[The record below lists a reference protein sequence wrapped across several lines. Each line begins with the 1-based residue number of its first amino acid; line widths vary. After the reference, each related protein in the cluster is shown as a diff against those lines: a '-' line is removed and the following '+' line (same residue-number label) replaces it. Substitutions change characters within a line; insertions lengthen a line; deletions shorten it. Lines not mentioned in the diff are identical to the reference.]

1 MIVYSKQ
8 LTNRKNSATITTVE
22 YTVQYRVGLDGS
34 ALLYCYTVY
43 KHTFSHVR
51 GEIMANSK
59 GKNTVSAVEEI
70 ARPIAEDLGL
80 DIWDIRYLKEGS
92 QWYLR
97 IFIDKDGGVDINDCE
112 RMSRALDEPLDK
124 ADPIDGEYI
133 LEVSS
138 PGIEREL
145 LKPEHFSAFIGADI
159 MVKMIR
165 PIDGIGKEFK
175 GVLTSYDD
183 GEVTITD
190 HSGENTVTVNKKDA
204 AYIKLDDFD

>member
-1 MIVYSKQ
+1 
-8 LTNRKNSATITTVE
+8 
-22 YTVQYRVGLDGS
+22 
-34 ALLYCYTVY
+34 
-43 KHTFSHVR
+43 
-51 GEIMANSK
+51 MANSK
-59 GKNTVSAVEEI
+59 GKNTVSIVEEI
-70 ARPIAEDLGL
+70 ARPIADELGL
-80 DIWDIRYLKEGS
+80 DIWDVRYLKEGS
-92 QWYLR
+92 QWFLR

-145 LKPEHFSAFIGADI
+145 IKPEHFEAFIGADI
-159 MVKMIR
+159 MVKMVR

-175 GVLTSYDD
+175 GVLTAYAD

-190 HSGENTVTVNKKDA
+190 HSGENTVTISKKDA

>member
-1 MIVYSKQ
+1 
-8 LTNRKNSATITTVE
+8 
-22 YTVQYRVGLDGS
+22 
-34 ALLYCYTVY
+34 
-43 KHTFSHVR
+43 
-51 GEIMANSK
+51 MANSK
-59 GKNTVSAVEEI
+59 GKNTVSLVEEI
-70 ARPIAEDLGL
+70 ARPIAAELGL
-80 DIWDIRYLKEGS
+80 DIWDVRYLKEGS
-92 QWYLR
+92 QWFLR

-145 LKPEHFSAFIGADI
+145 LKPEHFERFLGADI

-165 PIDGIGKEFK
+165 PIEGIGKEFK
-175 GVLTSYDD
+175 GVLAAYAD
-183 GEVTITD
+183 GEVTVTD
-190 HSGENTVTVNKKDA
+190 HSGENTVTINKKDA

>member
-1 MIVYSKQ
+1 
-8 LTNRKNSATITTVE
+8 
-22 YTVQYRVGLDGS
+22 
-34 ALLYCYTVY
+34 
-43 KHTFSHVR
+43 
-51 GEIMANSK
+51 MANSK
-59 GKNTVSAVEEI
+59 GKNTVTTVEEI
-70 ARPIAEDLGL
+70 ARPIAEELGL
-80 DIWDIRYLKEGS
+80 QIWDVRYLKEGS

-138 PGIEREL
+138 PGVEREL
-145 LKPEHFSAFIGADI
+145 VKPEHFEAFIGADI

-175 GVLTSYDD
+175 GVLTAYDD
-183 GEVTITD
+183 GMVTITD
-190 HSGENTVTVNKKDA
+190 HSGENTVTVSKKDV

>member
-1 MIVYSKQ
+1 
-8 LTNRKNSATITTVE
+8 
-22 YTVQYRVGLDGS
+22 
-34 ALLYCYTVY
+34 
-43 KHTFSHVR
+43 
-51 GEIMANSK
+51 MANNK
-59 GKNTVSAVEEI
+59 GRNTAAIVTDI
-70 ARPIAEDLGL
+70 AAPIAQSLGL
-80 DIWDIRYLKEGS
+80 RIWDVRYLKEGA

-112 RMSRALDEPLDK
+112 AMSRALDEPLDRE
-124 ADPIDGEYI
+124 DPIDGEYI

-145 LKPEHFSAFIGADI
+145 LRPEHFEQFIGADI

-165 PIDGIGKEFK
+165 PLEGIGKAFS
-175 GVLTSYDD
+175 GVLTAYED

-190 HSGENTVTVNKKDA
+190 HSGENVVTINKKDA

>member
-1 MIVYSKQ
+1 
-8 LTNRKNSATITTVE
+8 
-22 YTVQYRVGLDGS
+22 
-34 ALLYCYTVY
+34 
-43 KHTFSHVR
+43 
-51 GEIMANSK
+51 MANSNV
-59 GKNTVSAVEEI
+59 KNTVTAVEEI
-70 ARPIAEDLGL
+70 ARPIADDLGL
-80 DIWDIRYLKEGS
+80 RIWDVRYLKEGS

-97 IFIDKDGGVDINDCE
+97 VFIDKDGGVDINDCE
-112 RMSRALDEPLDK
+112 RMSRALDEPLDQ

-145 LKPEHFSAFIGADI
+145 VRPEHFAAFIGADI

-175 GVLTSYDD
+175 GVLTDYAD
-183 GEVTITD
+183 GAVTITD
-190 HSGENTVTVNKKDA
+190 HSGENTVTINKKDA